1 MFAARLRIIGAI
13 AGWSWGTS
21 GKSRRISGLSPVA
34 MERIRPP
41 SRTMPKNPS
50 QSAIWPTS
58 SRANRT
64 APLAASR
71 EAEVTWA
78 MVPVKAAV
86 RTEPTMRTKK
96 RPLSTWGRP

>member
-1 MFAARLRIIGAI
+1 MFAARLRIIAAI

-21 GKSRRISGLSPVA
+21 GKRRRIKGRSPLA
-34 MERIRPP
+34 IDRIIPP

-50 QSAIWPTS
+50 HNAIWPTS

-71 EAEVTWA
+71 DAVVTWGIL
-78 MVPVKAAV
+78 PVKAAV
-86 RTEPTMRTKK
+86 RTEPTMRKKK